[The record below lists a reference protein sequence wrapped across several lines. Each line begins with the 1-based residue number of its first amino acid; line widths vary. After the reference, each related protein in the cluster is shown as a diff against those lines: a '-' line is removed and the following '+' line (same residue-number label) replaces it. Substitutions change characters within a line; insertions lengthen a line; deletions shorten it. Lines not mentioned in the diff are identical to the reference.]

1 MEQHS
6 IQLSSSQNTGN
17 SMVVEIDNDSQRVIV
32 PTRVTVITPEQTWPL
47 RKQVLRPMQRLEE
60 LDYVGDRTA
69 TTKHFGIEDQTG
81 NIVGVASVY
90 LESMPNTPTE
100 KAQSGWR
107 LRGMATAP
115 LLRRKGGGSM
125 LLQAACQWIRDQ
137 GAAYLWCN
145 ARQSAYGFYSRHGF
159 ESLGAEFEIPGLGIH
174 RVMVLKF
181 ESKFSEL
188 QSH

>member
-6 IQLSSSQNTGN
+6 IHLNSFQNAGN
-17 SMVVEIDNDSQRVIV
+17 AMVVEVENDNQRVIV
-32 PTRVTVITPEQTWPL
+32 PTRVIMIAPEQTWPL

-81 NIVGVASVY
+81 NIVGIASIY
-90 LESMPNTPTE
+90 LESLPNTPTE
-100 KAQSGWR
+100 NTLGGWR

-115 LLRRKGGGSM
+115 LLRRKGGGTM
-125 LLQAACQWIRDQ
+125 LLQAACQWIQDQ
-137 GAAYLWCN
+137 GADYLWCN
-145 ARQSAYGFYSRHGF
+145 ARQSAYGFYSRYGF
-159 ESLGAEFEIPGLGIH
+159 ESLGDEFEIPGLGIH
-174 RVMVLKF
+174 RVMMLKF
-181 ESKFSEL
+181 QSKFSER